1 MERLF
6 KVGCKFNI
14 ADHFS
19 QKGKIMGARKTIEE
33 QLSDIR
39 RRREEKIKQMQLK
52 DRAKE
57 KKLNER
63 LAKIKTERLSAAG
76 AELAKL
82 YKDQAA
88 FLDIKKV
95 LALCEKYWPAQKE
108 SKEAKA
114 PTAAATAT
122 MR

>member
-1 MERLF
+1 MRIQSKGNHL
-6 KVGCKFNI
+6 
-14 ADHFS
+14 S

-39 RRREEKIKQMQLK
+39 RRQEERIKQIQRK
-52 DRAKE
+52 DREKV

-82 YKDQAA
+82 YKEQAA
-88 FLDIKKV
+88 GLDIKKV
-95 LALCEKYWPAQKE
+95 LALCEKYWPREKE
-108 SKEAKA
+108 QSKEAKA
-114 PTAAATAT
+114 PAAAAAA
-122 MR
+122 